1 MRGNIVAKLAAKY
14 ADDAAKA
21 FVERI
26 RAPTEVTPVA
36 QSSGFWARFLQVAEM
51 TEEERERMRAEQAE
65 FMEDMRRTW
74 EAMVAAVKLVEDL
87 VRQRKVPSPEQ
98 WAAADA
104 ARPSV
109 ERWREGIAKGGE
121 AMKAKFAAVKLV
133 EDLVR
138 ERKDPTPEQRAAA
151 DAARPFVER
160 WRAGRAKAAE
170 TFQAMV
176 AAVELVESLVF
187 EGLEPSDEERAAADA
202 ARASVERQRE
212 KLAKAS
218 AKAGEARKANA
229 AAVKLVE
236 DLERKQKDP
245 TPEQRAAA
253 DAARASVERGR
264 EAIAKASAKAAEA
277 KKAKLPAPTLVG
289 EPIFFSAADRD
300 FFC

>member
-1 MRGNIVAKLAAKY
+1 
-14 ADDAAKA
+14 
-21 FVERI
+21 
-26 RAPTEVTPVA
+26 
-36 QSSGFWARFLQVAEM
+36 VAEM
-51 TEEERERMRAEQAE
+51 TEEERERMRVEHAE

-87 VRQRKVPSPEQ
+87 MRQRKDPTPEQ

-109 ERWREGIAKGGE
+109 ERWRS
-121 AMKAKFAAVKLV
+121 
-133 EDLVR
+133 
-138 ERKDPTPEQRAAA
+138 
-151 DAARPFVER
+151 
-160 WRAGRAKAAE
+160 GRAKAPE

-176 AAVELVESLVF
+176 AAVELVESLVL
-187 EGLEPSDEERAAADA
+187 EGLEPSDEERAAAEA
-202 ARASVERQRE
+202 ARASVERWRAGI
-212 KLAKAS
+212 AKA
-218 AKAGEARKANA
+218 AETKKANT